1 MNGVRADVEWQ
12 DNTGKRTFFNI
23 GVSDPDREAENALR
37 AVQLPAVTGNRF
49 VFVARDSAFA
59 KRFQSALKAKD
70 PQGKLSGRIEV
81 KLIADF
87 FVTLP

>member
-37 AVQLPAVTGNRF
+37 AVQLPAVAGNRF
-49 VFVARDSAFA
+49 VFVARDSVFA
-59 KRFQSALKAKD
+59 KKFRAALKAKD
-70 PQGKLSGRIEV
+70 TDGTLSGRIEV
-81 KLIADF
+81 ELIADF
-87 FVTLP
+87 FVTES

>member
-23 GVSDPDREAENALR
+23 GVSDPEREAENALR
-37 AVQLPAVTGNRF
+37 AVQLPAVAGNRF

-59 KRFQSALKAKD
+59 KRFQAALKAKD
-70 PQGKLSGRIEV
+70 PQGKISGRIEV

-87 FVTLP
+87 LVTEP